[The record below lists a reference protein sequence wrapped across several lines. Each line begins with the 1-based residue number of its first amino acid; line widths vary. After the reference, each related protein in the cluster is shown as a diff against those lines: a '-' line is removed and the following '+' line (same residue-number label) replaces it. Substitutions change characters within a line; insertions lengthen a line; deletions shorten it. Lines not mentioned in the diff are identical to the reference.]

1 MNFTEKNWNEC
12 LESLGFIEQKNS
24 FGGMVV
30 YNNNNIPCWTYT
42 TKEEKEKLYLFF
54 SGAVYWKIH
63 SKFNK

>member
-1 MNFTEKNWNEC
+1 MDMTEKNWNEC

-42 TKEEKEKLYLFF
+42 TK
-54 SGAVYWKIH
+54 
-63 SKFNK
+63 